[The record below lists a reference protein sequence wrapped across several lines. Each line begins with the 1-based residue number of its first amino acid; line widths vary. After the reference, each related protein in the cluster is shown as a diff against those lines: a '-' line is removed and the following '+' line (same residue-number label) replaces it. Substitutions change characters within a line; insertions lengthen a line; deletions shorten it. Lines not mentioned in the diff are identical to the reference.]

1 MQNKKIFKCRSCGH
15 KKLSTVFNLG
25 RQPLANALLSNKNE
39 ILNEKYFPLK
49 VIICNRCKLLQLN
62 YTINPKILFKK
73 YLWVTGTSKKVRIY
87 RKFFFKKIYKFFKS
101 KDNFICEVASND
113 GFFLE
118 YVKKNN
124 KVLGIDPATNLAKK
138 ANLNG
143 IKTIP
148 EFFDTKISKKIIK
161 SEKSK
166 PNIIFCRNV
175 IPHVENINEVLEGIR
190 NLLSDDGYGVIEFH
204 NASHIIKQKHYDY
217 IYHEH
222 IFYYTLSTLS
232 KVLKKQGLYPFDYFI
247 SPISGGS
254 YVIIFSKKKIIKT
267 KKFINKIIFEK
278 KNKLDVV
285 SYWQSLNSIAKNHKK
300 NLLRLISKYSQ
311 KYKIV
316 GYGASARSS
325 TLLNYLNLN
334 NKNIIKILDANPL
347 KKNLFTPGTNIKIN
361 VPSKKNL
368 KNVKVILLL
377 AWNFKDEILKNLK
390 NLNFK
395 GVVIEPLPKIKIT
408 KIK

>member
-1 MQNKKIFKCRSCGH
+1 MQNKKISKCRSCGNI
-15 KKLSTVFNLG
+15 KLTSVFNLG
-25 RQPLANALLSNKNE
+25 KQPLANALLGNQNQ

-49 VIICNRCKLLQLN
+49 VVICNSCKLLQLN

-73 YLWVTGTSKKVRIY
+73 YLWVTGTSKKVGVY
-87 RKFFFKKIYKFFKS
+87 REFFFKKISKFLRNKN
-101 KDNFICEVASND
+101 NFICEIASND
-113 GFFLE
+113 GFFLKH
-118 YVKKNN
+118 VKKKN
-124 KVLGIDPATNLAKK
+124 KVLGIDPAINLAKK

-148 EFFDTKISKKIIK
+148 EFFNFKLSKKIIK
-161 SEKSK
+161 TEKNK
-166 PNIIFCRNV
+166 PNIIICRNV
-175 IPHVENINEVLEGIR
+175 IPHVENINEVLKGIK
-190 NLLSDDGYGVIEFH
+190 NLLSDDGYGIIEFH
-204 NASHIIKQKHYDY
+204 NASHIIKKMHYDY

-222 IFYYTLSTLS
+222 IFYYTLSTLN
-232 KVLKKQGLYPFDYFI
+232 KVLKKQGLYSFDYFI

-254 YVIIFSKKKIIKT
+254 YVIIFSKKKITKT
-267 KKFINKIIFEK
+267 KKFINKIVFEK
-278 KNKLDVV
+278 RNKLDHV
-285 SYWQSLNSIAKNHKK
+285 SYWQSLNTLARNHKK
-300 NLLRLISKYSQ
+300 HLLKLISKYSQ

-361 VPSKKNL
+361 LPNKKNL
-368 KNVKVILLL
+368 KGVKVIILL

-390 NLNFK
+390 KMNFK
-395 GVVIEPLPKIKIT
+395 GIVIEPLPKIKIT